1 MKRRETMT
9 SRKSRAG
16 GWGLGIS
23 LLVAASLLL
32 GGCASMQQREK
43 PRDVVATDRGTLI
56 FKEKYEF
63 KRPPTGYSML
73 KNEEG
78 GDFEIGFFKIEK
90 GDFPSQTTFIY
101 DDLPF
106 GSSRNLEERA
116 KQYCTRFLFNTGMLP
131 EVKNREKT
139 EVVGL
144 PAMAIYLEGE
154 NPNQGEKAKSKVYLV
169 QKGNRIVSFLCTQW
183 RPLKGTY
190 DPAGFN
196 DFEEFV
202 KSFKF
207 LKPSFYE
214 SFEDRLKQ
222 AGF

>member
-1 MKRRETMT
+1 MRT
-9 SRKSRAG
+9 
-16 GWGLGIS
+16 GLKQVLPAS
-23 LLVAASLLL
+23 LVAASVFAAFLL

-63 KRPPTGYSML
+63 KKPPAGWSMI
-73 KNEEG
+73 KNLEG
-78 GDFEIGFFKIEK
+78 GDFEIGFFKVEK
-90 GDFPSQTTFIY
+90 GDFPSQTTYIY
-101 DDLPF
+101 DDQPF

-144 PAMAIYLEGE
+144 PALAIYLEGE

-196 DFEEFV
+196 EFEEFV

-207 LKPSFYE
+207 LRPSFYE
-214 SFEDRLKQ
+214 KFEDQLKQ